1 MTIRSVVVV
10 AALALASACSRG
22 EDQATDTAARD
33 TTSAAVGRLRASGD
47 SARRAPLAVTAR
59 GVGPLRVGMN
69 LGEASTALGVAL
81 HLPNGTD
88 TGGCA
93 ILPWPGG
100 PAGVRMMAEAG
111 RIVRVDVDS
120 NTIATAE
127 GARVGDTEER
137 IQSLYPGRVTVTP
150 HKYTDGHYLT
160 VTPAS
165 PADSAFRIVF
175 ETLRGRVTTFR
186 AGRRPQVEYIE
197 GCA

>member
-1 MTIRSVVVV
+1 MTIRPVVVI

-22 EDQATDTAARD
+22 EDQATDTAARGA
-33 TTSAAVGRLRASGD
+33 TSAGVGRSRASGD
-47 SARRAPLAVTAR
+47 SSRRAPLAVTAQ
-59 GVGPLRVGMN
+59 GIGPLRVGMN
-69 LGEASTALGVAL
+69 LGDASTALGVAL
-81 HLPNGTD
+81 HVPNGSD
-88 TGGCA
+88 PGGCA
-93 ILPWPGG
+93 ILSWPGG

-120 NTIATAE
+120 STIATAE